1 MSAPD
6 PSRRGLLG
14 LAAVAAAGLVAG
26 RADAQEPAP
35 APAPA
40 PPVPD
45 DATKVL
51 GRGITANAER
61 SAFEPLAI
69 APTNIITG
77 TAFAP
82 IQSFQG
88 SLTPTDV
95 QFQRHHAGIA
105 QIDPT
110 RWKLLVHGLVERPV
124 VFTLDDLKRFPSVT
138 RVHFLEC
145 AGNGRKAFRE
155 RLPDLSPQFIDGQIN
170 NVEWTG
176 VELRRVLAEVGP
188 TADAKWLLAEA
199 GDAALLARSLPIEKA
214 LDDALL
220 VYASNGEALRPAH
233 GYPVR
238 LLLPGWEANMSIKW
252 LRRLELTAEPT
263 MTKDETAKYSDP
275 LPGDRARQFSWV
287 MDAKSII
294 TSPSHPMKLTGPG
307 SWPISGLAWSG
318 RGRLAKVEV
327 SVDGGKTWAEAELQG
342 SNTGK
347 SAVRFVSP
355 WTWDGRPAVIQSR
368 AVDDT
373 GYVQPSY
380 AEFEK
385 GRGKGTDY
393 HFNAIRA
400 WRIDEAG
407 DVFFLANP
415 EAA

>member
-6 PSRRGLLG
+6 PSRRGVLG

-26 RADAQEPAP
+26 RASAQEPAP
-35 APAPA
+35 AP
-40 PPVPD
+40 PVPE
-45 DATKVL
+45 DATKAL

-61 SAFEPLAI
+61 SQFEPLSI
-69 APTNIITG
+69 SPTGIVTG

-82 IQSFQG
+82 LQSFHG
-88 SLTPTDV
+88 SITPTDV

-105 QIDPT
+105 QLDPA
-110 RWKLLVHGLVERPV
+110 RWKLLVHGLVERSIV
-124 VFTLDDLKRFPSVT
+124 LTLDDLKRFPSVT

-155 RLPDLSPQFIDGQIN
+155 RLPDLTPQTIDGQMN

-188 TADAKWLLAEA
+188 SADARWLLAEA

-220 VYASNGEALRPAH
+220 VYAANGEALRPAH

-252 LRRLELTAEPT
+252 LRRLELTSEPT
-263 MTKDETAKYSDP
+263 MTKDETAKYTDP
-275 LPGDRARQFSWV
+275 LPGDRARSMSWV
-287 MDAKSII
+287 IDAKSII
-294 TSPSHPMKLTGPG
+294 TSPSHPMRLSGPG

-327 SVDGGKTWAEAELQG
+327 SVDGGKSWADAELQG
-342 SNTGK
+342 VNTGK
-347 SAVRFVSP
+347 STVRFVLP
-355 WTWDGRPAVIQSR
+355 WSWDGRPAVIMSR

-373 GYVQPSY
+373 GYVQPTY
-380 AEFEK
+380 AAFEQ

-393 HFNAIRA
+393 HFNPIRA

-407 DVFFLANP
+407 DVFFVANA